1 MEEKGTEQAC
11 MEQHIISPGTW
22 HSKHNQVCFCTT
34 REEKEAEEA
43 TAVLSHQ
50 TSICFLPICSSL
62 LVSKHTQFVAGRCSE
77 CQSCSEHRTAQPST
91 APRPRAGRTSL
102 TNTAATRWQTHSP
115 NGTLRT
121 VTGSPRAV
129 KSREQKANKVKK
141 KKTTN
146 QQETQLTPLPGS
158 VPSCISVPPPYC
170 TRMSNKEHFQQPQRT
185 PRYPRA
191 APAIPGTV
199 TTGGTQPH
207 SSTAAKTAIA

>member
-43 TAVLSHQ
+43 TAVLSHR

-141 KKTTN
+141 KKKTHK
-146 QQETQLTPLPGS
+146 P
-158 VPSCISVPPPYC
+158 
-170 TRMSNKEHFQQPQRT
+170 
-185 PRYPRA
+185 
-191 APAIPGTV
+191 
-199 TTGGTQPH
+199 TGNTAR
-207 SSTAAKTAIA
+207 SSTRFSSFVYFCPTTILHEDEQQRALPTATTHPQVPTRGSGHPWHRYRRRNTTTFQHSR